1 MSTPDDVWADWD
13 ARDADAG
20 VTYIGHARAAQPAE
34 WRRGGRDP
42 LDFDSMLA
50 EALVREKANR
60 EARRLLDREETAA
73 GSDPYARMVEIEE
86 QRLKARLEAQARVAE
101 QTQAR
106 REDAG
111 LEGLDLS
118 RAVQGGEFLFGAEAE
133 LEPIWGSR
141 DQTLWAAG
149 EAMMIHGPQGT
160 GKTTLAQQLVKA
172 LLGLQPEVLGFAVAP
187 TEKKVLY
194 LAMDRPR
201 QAARAMKRLY
211 TACTEKERAVVDER
225 LVVWKGP
232 LPAPLL
238 SHPALLRDLA
248 LQFGCEVIVVDSLK
262 DAVAKLSDDEHGSN
276 YNTAIQMCLVAGIQ
290 VCDLHHPR
298 KASADNASKPKGVD
312 DIYGSTWLT
321 AGHGSIVNL
330 WGKTGDL
337 VVELSMLKL
346 VNEDVGLLNV
356 VHDHEAG
363 VSQVQDQFDML
374 QALVHKG
381 SLTAAAAAA
390 LMVDAPKANDVE
402 KARRRLRQLVKAGLA
417 DEEAGTR
424 GGAAGVGAAV
434 WRPTDDGIKVAET
447 QKPTAT
453 MSSGRGF
460 GGGAAAGS
468 WASTDP
474 F

>member
-1 MSTPDDVWADWD
+1 VSTPDDVWADWD
-13 ARDADAG
+13 ARDVDAG

-34 WRRGGRDP
+34 RLRGGRDP

-60 EARRLLDREETAA
+60 EARRLLDQEETAA
-73 GSDPYARMVEIEE
+73 GSDPYARMVETEE

-106 REDAG
+106 REVAG
-111 LEGLDLS
+111 LAGLDLS
-118 RAVQGGEFLFGAEAE
+118 RAVRGGEFLFGADAD
-133 LEPIWGSR
+133 LEPIWGSPE
-141 DQTLWAAG
+141 QTLWAAG
-149 EAMMIHGPQGT
+149 EAVMIHGPQGT
-160 GKTTLAQQLVKA
+160 GKTTLAQQLVKG
-172 LLGLQPEVLGFAVAP
+172 LLGLQPEVLGFAVVP
-187 TEKKVLY
+187 NRKKVLY

-211 TACTEKERAVVDER
+211 TACTEKERAVVDDR

-248 LQFGCEVIVVDSLK
+248 RQFGCDVIVVDSLK

-298 KASADNASKPKGVD
+298 KASADNASKAKSVD

-346 VNEDVGLLNV
+346 VNDDVGLLSV

-363 VSQVQDQFDML
+363 VSQVQEQFDML
-374 QALVHKG
+374 QTLVQRG

-390 LMVDAPKANDVE
+390 LMVDGPKANDVE

-417 DEEAGTR
+417 DEEAGAR

-434 WRPTDDGIKVAET
+434 WRPTEDGLKVAGT
-447 QKPTAT
+447 QNTT
-453 MSSGRGF
+453 STISSGRGF

>member
-1 MSTPDDVWADWD
+1 
-13 ARDADAG
+13 
-20 VTYIGHARAAQPAE
+20 
-34 WRRGGRDP
+34 
-42 LDFDSMLA
+42 MLA

-60 EARRLLDREETAA
+60 EARRLLDQEETAA
-73 GSDPYARMVEIEE
+73 GSDPYARMVENEE
-86 QRLKARLEAQARVAE
+86 RRLKARLEAQARVAE
-101 QTQAR
+101 QTHAR
-106 REDAG
+106 REGAG
-111 LEGLDLS
+111 LDGLDLS
-118 RAVQGGEFLFGAEAE
+118 RAVQGGEFLFGADAE
-133 LEPIWGSR
+133 LEPIWGST

-149 EAMMIHGPQGT
+149 EAVMIHGPQGT

-187 TEKKVLY
+187 TRKKVLY

-211 TACTEKERAVVDER
+211 ATCTEKERAVVDER

-248 LQFGCEVIVVDSLK
+248 RHFSCDVIVVDSLK

-298 KASADNASKPKGVD
+298 KANADNANKAKSVD

-346 VNEDVGLLNV
+346 VNDDVGLLNV

-363 VSQVQDQFDML
+363 VSQVQEQFDML
-374 QALVHKG
+374 EALVQKG
-381 SLTAAAAAA
+381 ALTAAAAAA
-390 LMVDAPKANDVE
+390 LTVDAPKANDVE

-424 GGAAGVGAAV
+424 GGAPGVGAAV
-434 WRPTDDGIKVAET
+434 WRPTEDGRKVAAT
-447 QKPTAT
+447 QKPTTT
-453 MSSGRGF
+453 MSSVRGF

-468 WASTDP
+468 WTSTDP